1 MIKESP
7 CNIIARKRELVKIKA
22 ENNTDVY
29 IKNLVE
35 HLKIF
40 LQDEESIFYI
50 ILLAWIELANQYQ
63 KINAIKDAIFCYEE
77 LIIINP
83 TNYLYVLQIAELYYT
98 LGGQINVK
106 NARNYYMRTTE
117 LNSKCAQAYLGICKV
132 LLLI

>member
-40 LQDEESIFYI
+40 LQDEESIFLYYI
-50 ILLAWIELANQYQ
+50 ISM
-63 KINAIKDAIFCYEE
+63 D
-77 LIIINP
+77 
-83 TNYLYVLQIAELYYT
+83 
-98 LGGQINVK
+98 
-106 NARNYYMRTTE
+106 
-117 LNSKCAQAYLGICKV
+117 
-132 LLLI
+132 